1 MTQATLT
8 QPTNPPTEQAAQAP
22 SMTHKARAQLRWPIH
37 LMLMF
42 AALLVMLPAYFT
54 VITSIKSE
62 ADYSANKIGLPA
74 QIVLS
79 NFDTAMRGGRFLI
92 WFGNSLVLTTG
103 AVVLS
108 SVVAILAAFAFAW
121 MRFPGRN
128 ALLIM
133 ITLLMVIP
141 PVVIIVPI
149 FLMLSQIDLI
159 STYPG
164 TILIYAGLVAPFA
177 VYMLT
182 NFFRTIPKELFEAGL
197 IDGASLLDLLLRVL
211 LPLSSPAI
219 LTMVIVNAL
228 YVWNDLLVALVLLP
242 KDNLRTVMVGITVFG
257 SRYNSDVPVAMAGM
271 MLASVPMIVLY
282 LLGQRYF
289 IRGLVAGAIKE

>member
-1 MTQATLT
+1 MTQLT
-8 QPTNPPTEQAAQAP
+8 SARLRAQAQDQESTRKQGGIRLP
-22 SMTHKARAQLRWPIH
+22 AHMVLI
-37 LMLMF
+37 
-42 AALLVMLPAYFT
+42 VMSLIVLLPAYFM
-54 VITSIKSE
+54 VITAIKSQD
-62 ADYSANKIGLPA
+62 DYSANKIGLPV
-74 QIVLS
+74 QVVLT
-79 NFDTAMRGGRFLI
+79 NFDTALRGGRFFI
-92 WFGNSLVLTTG
+92 WFGNSIVLTAG
-103 AVVLS
+103 AVGLASFVS
-108 SVVAILAAFAFAW
+108 ILAAFAFAW

-149 FLMLSQIDLI
+149 FLMLSQIQLI

-182 NFFRTIPKELFEAGL
+182 NFFRTLPRELIEAAL
-197 IDGASLLDLLLRVL
+197 IDGANLWEILLRVL
-211 LPLSSPAI
+211 IPLSTPAI

-242 KDNLRTVMVGITVFG
+242 KDNLRTLMVGITVFG

-271 MLASVPMIVLY
+271 LLASAPMLVLY

-289 IRGLVAGAIKE
+289 IKGLVAGAIKE

>member
-1 MTQATLT
+1 MTQLT
-8 QPTNPPTEQAAQAP
+8 STRLRAQAQDQETTRKP
-22 SMTHKARAQLRWPIH
+22 GGIRLPAHVILV
-37 LMLMF
+37 LMSLIV
-42 AALLVMLPAYFT
+42 LLPAYFM
-54 VITSIKSE
+54 VITAVKSQD
-62 ADYSANKIGLPA
+62 DYSANKIGLPV
-74 QIVLS
+74 QVVLT
-79 NFDTAMRGGRFLI
+79 NFDTALRGGRFFV
-92 WFGNSLVLTTG
+92 WFGNSIVLTAG
-103 AVVLS
+103 AVGLASFVS
-108 SVVAILAAFAFAW
+108 ILAAFAFAW

-149 FLMLSQIDLI
+149 FLMLSQIQLI

-182 NFFRTIPKELFEAGL
+182 NFFRTLPRELIEAAL
-197 IDGASLLDLLLRVL
+197 IDGATLWQILLRVL
-211 LPLSSPAI
+211 VPLSTPAI

-242 KDNLRTVMVGITVFG
+242 KDNLRTLMVGITVFG

-271 MLASVPMIVLY
+271 LLASAPMLVLY

-289 IRGLVAGAIKE
+289 IKGLVAGAIKE